1 MSSGRLRGSVLAGC
15 GALLLSAVVPAVAS
29 STSRRAER
37 IAPPRVHVRH
47 TLAIKTLSVRADLVS
62 GGEVLTRVLLPGD
75 YNVKPSNLHLQLNGH
90 DVDRWFARRP
100 DHQVEGLVRD
110 LRLGANHLVAWLAGQ
125 RAELTITNHPVGGPV
140 FAGPQV
146 KPWKCQAGATD
157 AQCDQKPSYSYQYLP
172 AGTNS
177 VGVGVTGV
185 ASVGAFRPYDPSSP
199 PPAQLIATTT
209 TKTGVTVPFIVRQET
224 GYIDRDQYT
233 IAALW
238 QPGKAWHPWAPQ
250 PQFNRRLVI
259 THGASCDTTYGT
271 GAAPGVLDP
280 DLIGAGF
287 ILMSNAL
294 DNAGHNCN
302 LLTQAESLVMTKQRV
317 IDKYGPVL
325 WTIGTGCSGGSLVQ
339 QQVANAYPG
348 IYQGIT
354 PQCSFTDAWSSALEY
369 VDYTILLKYFED
381 PSKWGTGVAW
391 TPLGI
396 SQALDHPNVGNP
408 VTFTN
413 VIPNSANPSRSC
425 PDVPASRVYQPGT
438 NPHGVKC
445 TLQQYMVN
453 VFGLR
458 KDGFANRP
466 FGNDGIQYGLQGL
479 LNGEISPADF
489 VDLNAKIGGL
499 TQDDTY
505 QKARS
510 KPDLIGLKR
519 AYRSGAVDS
528 ANNLNRVAIID
539 LRGPDPGAFHDVY
552 RTYAMRARLL
562 RDFGTAANQV
572 LWRGLAPLIG
582 DVSYA
587 DSAVLAMDGWLA
599 RVHADHRSIPLPRK
613 IIADKPVSLTE
624 RCTDGATVDI
634 PAEACDEAVQAYGTP
649 RMSAGMPMTD
659 DILECRLR
667 PLSRTAYPVQFTDAQ
682 WQELKETFPQGV
694 CNYGVRGVDQRG
706 AIAWLTYQR
715 ANGKVIYGGKPLGP
729 EPRSTLAREEFRDPP
744 ASGPAY

>member
-1 MSSGRLRGSVLAGC
+1 MISARLRRSVLTGC
-15 GALLLSAVVPAVAS
+15 GALLLSSVVPAAAA
-29 STSRRAER
+29 THRAQHS
-37 IAPPRVHVRH
+37 APPRSHARH
-47 TLAIKTLSVRADLVS
+47 TLSIQTLSVRADLVS
-62 GGEVLTRVLLPGD
+62 GGRVLTRILV
-75 YNVKPSNLHLQLNGH
+75 PSDSPTQRLQVALNGR
-90 DVDRWFARRP
+90 DVSGWFAMRA
-100 DHQVEGLVRD
+100 DHQVEGLVRH
-110 LRLGANHLVAWLAGQ
+110 LRLGPNRLVAKVAGL
-125 RAELTITNHPVGGPV
+125 RAELTITNHPIGGPI

-146 KPWKCQAGATD
+146 KPWKCQAGAKD
-157 AQCDQKPSYSYQYLP
+157 AQCNQRPSYSYQYVP
-172 AGTNS
+172 VGTNTL
-177 VGVGVTGV
+177 GVGITGV
-185 ASVGAFRPYDPSSP
+185 ASVGSFRPYDPQSP
-199 PPAQLIATTT
+199 PPSELIATTT
-209 TKTGVTVPFIVRQET
+209 TRNGVTVPFIVREEI
-224 GYIDRDQYT
+224 GYIDRDQYS

-238 QPGKAWHPWAPQ
+238 QPGKPWHPWAPQ
-250 PQFNRRLVI
+250 PQYIDRLVI

-271 GAAPGVLDP
+271 GDAPGVLDA
-280 DLIGAGF
+280 DLLGAGF

-317 IDKYGPVL
+317 IDEYGPVK

-369 VDYTILLKYFED
+369 VDYTILLKYFEN
-381 PSKWGTGVAW
+381 PGGWAAGAVW

-396 SQALDHPNVGNP
+396 SQVLDHPNIGNP
-408 VTFTN
+408 ITFTN

-425 PDVPASRVYQPGT
+425 PDVPASRVYKPGS
-438 NPHGVKC
+438 NPRGVKC

-479 LNGEISPADF
+479 LNGEISPAAF
-489 VDLNAKIGGL
+489 VDINAKVGGL

-510 KPDLIGLKR
+510 TPDLIGLKR

-582 DVSYA
+582 DARYA
-587 DSAVLAMDGWLA
+587 DEAVLAMDRWLA
-599 RVHADHRSIPLPRK
+599 QVNADHRSIPLSQK
-613 IIADKPVSLTE
+613 IIVDKPYDLTD
-624 RCTDGATVDI
+624 RCTDGAGVDL
-634 PAEACDEAVQAYGTP
+634 PVEACDEAVQAYGTP
-649 RMSAGMPMTD
+649 RMSAGMPMSD
-659 DILECRLR
+659 DILECQLQPLR
-667 PLSRTAYPVQFTDAQ
+667 RSSYPVQFTVSQ
-682 WQELKETFPQGV
+682 WQQLKETFPHGV
-694 CNYGVRGVDQRG
+694 CNYNLRGVDQRG
-706 AIAWLTYQR
+706 AIPWLTYQR
-715 ANGKVIYGGKPLGP
+715 ADGKVVYGGTPLGP
-729 EPRSTLAREEFRDPP
+729 PPRSRLRL
-744 ASGPAY
+744 GLG